1 MKMVKM
7 KMMKMM
13 KMMMMMMKMMMM
25 MMMMMVLER
34 KLMRMMEILVQP
46 PSRDPNSMLAAV
58 IEVDKKSHACSSPLC
73 HNSVASFLYAPH
85 ADDHSFQHFS
95 AFGIGTLS

>member
-1 MKMVKM
+1 MMK
-7 KMMKMM
+7 KMMIIMM
-13 KMMMMMMKMMMM
+13 TMMMMMKMMM

-58 IEVDKKSHACSSPLC
+58 VEVDKKSHACSSPLC
-73 HNSVASFLYAPH
+73 HNSVASFLYAHH